1 MINSTQEVLQPG
13 INESLFNETKNI
25 KCADAEFWNWFN
37 GMQTPFLWIIFVL
50 VVVENMFVLSVFCLH
65 KSSCTVP
72 EIYLGNLA
80 AADLILGFCLPFW
93 AVAITNNYHWP
104 FGEVLCKVV
113 NSFVYMNL
121 YSSIFFLMVV
131 SIDRYLALVKTMSV
145 GRRRGTCYAK
155 CYSFII
161 WFFTMI
167 VSSPMMTFRTL
178 KDYDEEGHNVTVCRL
193 DYPSLNWMIFTNSL
207 LNIVGFVLPLCI
219 ISFCSMKIIHVL
231 QNNEMQ
237 KFKGIQTEKKAAIL
251 VQVVLLLFIICW
263 LPFQVS
269 TLMDTLF
276 RLNVISGCQIEY
288 IIDVFT
294 QIGTYIAYSNSFLN
308 PLVYVFV
315 GKRFRKKSKEVYR
328 EWFKIGWCRSDSL
341 QKENSM
347 STLKTSISMDRQMNK
362 VHRHQEGSQ

>member
-1 MINSTQEVLQPG
+1 MLNSTQEVLQPG
-13 INESLFNETKNI
+13 SNESLFNKTENI
-25 KCADAEFWNWFN
+25 QCYHAEFWNWFN
-37 GMQTPFLWIIFVL
+37 VIQAPFLWIIFVL
-50 VVVENMFVLSVFCLH
+50 VIVENVFVLSVFCLH

-80 AADLILGFCLPFW
+80 AADLILGFCLSFW

-121 YSSIFFLMVV
+121 YCSIFFLMLV

-145 GRRRGTCYAK
+145 GRMRGTRYAK

-161 WFFTMI
+161 WFFTML
-167 VSSPMMTFRTL
+167 VSSPMVAFRAL
-178 KDYDEEGHNVTVCRL
+178 KDYDEEGHNVTVCL
-193 DYPSLNWMIFTNSL
+193 LVYPSLNWAIFTNIL
-207 LNIVGFVLPLCI
+207 LNIVGFALPLCI
-219 ISFCSMKIIHVL
+219 ICFCSVKIIRVL

-237 KFKGIQTEKKAAIL
+237 KFKEIQTEKKAAIL

-276 RLNVISGCQIEY
+276 RLDLISGCQAEI

-294 QIGTYIAYSNSFLN
+294 QIGTYIGYSNSFLN

-315 GKRFRKKSKEVYR
+315 GKRFRKKSKEVYK
-328 EWFKIGWCRSDSL
+328 EWFKIGWCQSDSI
-341 QKENSM
+341 QTQNSM
-347 STLKTSISMDRQMNK
+347 STLRTSISMDRQINK
-362 VHRHQEGSQ
+362 LHRYREGSQ